1 MKINKYLII
10 SILIT
15 FLLFSQA
22 VQGARLSGDEE
33 IKSAPEEKP
42 STLPAAVSNR
52 DSAGQS
58 GNNKESRYVTI
69 DFDDVDIALF
79 IKFISELTEKNFLI
93 DNNVKGKVTIISP
106 TKITV
111 DEAYRVFESV
121 LEVNGFTTVESGSI
135 IKIVPAM
142 DARSKDIE
150 TRFQKDSGVPEDRVV
165 TQLIPLKH
173 ASPGELQKIL
183 SSFIS
188 KTSVMASYEPTSM
201 LIVTD
206 VLSNITRL
214 MEIVEALDI
223 PGTGEEIT
231 VLPLK
236 HANAPKIASS
246 LNTVFKTLVQP
257 GRNKIPTS
265 PSPNVIIVPDE
276 RTNTLIIIASEVDTL
291 KVRELVNLLDKVIP
305 KGDSDIHVYYLQNAN
320 AEELSSVL
328 TSIPTN
334 ESPKNKQGIAPVL
347 SSKDIQI
354 VADKPT
360 NSLII
365 TAGKDDY
372 AILEEVIKKLDI
384 PRRMV
389 YIEALVMEVS
399 MSSELE
405 LGVQMLGGDMGQD
418 VSVFGGSTPGGNNFP
433 SVDTTTGT
441 VNLPTGLTL
450 GVLGNTI
457 TIGDLTFPDIGAV
470 VRAYA
475 TDSDLQILS
484 TPQIMTIDNE
494 EAEIKVVDKV
504 PFISRLD
511 TTNTGSG
518 IAYSN
523 YDFEEVG
530 VILNIT
536 PQINQERF
544 VRLKISQEVSQIVSK
559 DVNNQP
565 TTLKRQANTTVTIR
579 DGQTIVIGG
588 LIDEKDNSTNYR
600 VPWLSRIPILGYL
613 FRSKTKSLDKKNL
626 YIFITPH
633 IIENP
638 EEANVMYEDKK
649 GHIDTIKEGVIRM
662 NNGGYTSKDMR
673 LTNLGYNYLRLKE
686 YNKALDY
693 YNEALEI
700 NPENP
705 FALLN
710 IGYIHQVRG
719 DSKKAMEMYEKL
731 IALDPDD
738 RVTRSTDP
746 RQAGKKLTDIA
757 KNNLKTLEIDEQ

>member
-1 MKINKYLII
+1 MKINKYLIF
-10 SILIT
+10 SIFIT

-22 VQGARLSGDEE
+22 AQGARLSGDDK
-33 IKSAPEEKP
+33 IKSTPGDKLSP
-42 STLPAAVSNR
+42 PDTVSKGDSEGMNR
-52 DSAGQS
+52 RQSDNKNVKIDS
-58 GNNKESRYVTI
+58 I
-69 DFDDVDIALF
+69 DFDGVDITVF
-79 IKFISELTEKNFLI
+79 IKFISELTGKNFLI

-106 TKITV
+106 TEITV

-121 LEVNGFTTVESGSI
+121 LEVNGFATVEAGSV
-135 IKIVPAM
+135 IKIVPAL

-150 TRFQKDSGVPEDRVV
+150 TRFRTDSAIPEDRIV

-173 ASPGELQKIL
+173 ASPGELQRVL

-188 KTSVMASYEPTSM
+188 KTSVMASYEPTNM

-206 VLSNITRL
+206 FLSNITRIL
-214 MEIVEALDI
+214 EIVNAIDV

-236 HANAPKIASS
+236 HANALKIANS
-246 LNTVFKTLVQP
+246 LNAVFRTVVQADKNKTA
-257 GRNKIPTS
+257 TS
-265 PSPNVIIVPDE
+265 TQVILVPDE
-276 RTNTLIIIASEVDTL
+276 RTNTLIIVASEVDTL
-291 KVRELVNLLDKVIP
+291 KVRELVDLLDKVIP
-305 KGDSDIHVYYLQNAN
+305 KGDSDIHVYYLQNAS

-328 TSIPTN
+328 TSIPTKDA
-334 ESPKNKQGIAPVL
+334 PKDQKGTAPVL

-354 VADKPT
+354 VADKST

-365 TAGKDDY
+365 TARKDDY
-372 AILEEVIKKLDI
+372 AILEDVIRKLDI

-399 MSSELE
+399 MSNELE
-405 LGVQMLGGDMGQD
+405 LGVQMLGGDED
-418 VSVFGGSTPGGNNFP
+418 PDLSVFGGSNTGVNNFP
-433 SVDTTTGT
+433 KADNGNVI
-441 VNLPTGLTL
+441 LPSGLTL

-457 TIGDLTFPDIGAV
+457 KIGDLTFPDIGAV

-504 PFISRLD
+504 PFISRMD
-511 TTNTGSG
+511 TTTGSNV
-518 IAYSN
+518 AYSN

-565 TTLKRQANTTVTIR
+565 TTLKRQANTTVFIR

-600 VPWLSRIPILGYL
+600 VPLLSRIPILGYL

-638 EEANVMYEDKK
+638 EEADVMYEDKK
-649 GHIDTIKEGVIRM
+649 GHIDAIKEGVIRM
-662 NNGGYTSKDMR
+662 NSGGHESKDMR
-673 LTNLGYNYLRLKE
+673 LVNLGYNYLRLKE
-686 YNKALDY
+686 YGKALDY
-693 YNEALEI
+693 YNRALEN

-705 FALLN
+705 YALLN
-710 IGYIHQVRG
+710 TGYIHQILG
-719 DSKKAMEMYEKL
+719 DSQKARDMYEKL

-738 RVTRSTDP
+738 RVVESTDP
-746 RQAGKKLTDIA
+746 AQAGKKLTDIA
-757 KNNLKTLEIDEQ
+757 KNNLKTLETD